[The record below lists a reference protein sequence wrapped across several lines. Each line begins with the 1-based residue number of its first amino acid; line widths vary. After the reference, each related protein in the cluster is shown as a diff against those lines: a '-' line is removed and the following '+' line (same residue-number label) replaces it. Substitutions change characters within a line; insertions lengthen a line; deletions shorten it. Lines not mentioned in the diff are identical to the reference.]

1 MKAAVCYEYDKP
13 LIVEDIEIAAPH
25 TGEVKVKIG
34 ATAICHSDI
43 HFINGDLK
51 APLPFVPGHESAGI
65 VDEVGDDV
73 TTVKKGDHVVVSLL
87 RSCGV
92 CLYCRTGRPNL
103 CDSKWPLDS
112 ESRLKN
118 KKGQSVGHGIRVG
131 SMAEYVMV
139 DKSQLVRISEDMPFD
154 RACLLACGVI
164 TGFGAVV
171 NRARVQ
177 PMSSV
182 VIIGVGGVGLNA
194 IQGARVAGA
203 YPIIAID
210 MLDAKLEAAK
220 RFGATF
226 AINGKTSDPVQ
237 AVKDATGGRG
247 ADYVFV
253 TVGVT
258 SAVRQGLSMLGRRG
272 MAVVVGLATQDLTS
286 NTMEYIDAEKTLTG
300 SFMGSTNL
308 AVDIPKLV
316 ELYKAGTLKLDELIS
331 QRFPLENVNEAIAS
345 TRSGAALRNVLVF

>member
-25 TGEVKVKIG
+25 SGEVKVKIS

-65 VDEVGDDV
+65 VDEVGDGV

-103 CDSKWPLDS
+103 CDAQWPLDS

-131 SMAEYVMV
+131 SMAEYVMA
-139 DKSQLVRISEDMPFD
+139 DKSQLVRIAEDMPFD

-182 VIIGVGGVGLNA
+182 VIIGVGGVGLNS

-226 AINGKTSDPVQ
+226 TINGKTSDPVQ

-286 NTMEYIDAEKTLTG
+286 NPMEYIDAEKTLTG

-331 QRFPLENVNEAIAS
+331 QRFPLEKVNEAIAS